1 MVRAKGLEPSHLA
14 VPEPKSGASANSAT
28 PARADDDTRF
38 TRQALQIALKEV
50 AHHSLGAVYHKRKVA
65 QRSLGAVCHRQPENA
80 VPSTMSLYLNSAM
93 TSTK

>member
-50 AHHSLGAVYHKRKVA
+50 AHHSLELCAINEKWH
-65 QRSLGAVCHRQPENA
+65 S
-80 VPSTMSLYLNSAM
+80 VPWELCT
-93 TSTK
+93 TDDQ